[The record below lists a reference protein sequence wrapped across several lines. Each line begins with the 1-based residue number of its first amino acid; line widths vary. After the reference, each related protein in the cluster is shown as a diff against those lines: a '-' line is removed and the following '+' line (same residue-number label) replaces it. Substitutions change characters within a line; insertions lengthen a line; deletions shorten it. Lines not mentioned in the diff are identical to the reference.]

1 METFFHPN
9 SVVVFGVSD
18 APANL
23 AQIIIQNLTHFGFAG
38 NIYPVG
44 AKGGSVSGNKIQKN
58 IDEIPETPD
67 LAVLLVPA
75 KYVPA
80 TLETCGMRGI
90 RHVIIESGGF
100 SEFADEHRT
109 LDEEVLQIA
118 RKYAMTVI
126 GPNCFGTINIRNG
139 LVLPFFILDREYMR
153 QGNISLVSQSGG
165 VFYDTCMLCSVE
177 NIGLNKL
184 VSMGNKLLTDE
195 NSFFEYLIKDPTTH
209 AIAFYLESFSDGGRF
224 MKLASGC
231 NKPVVLLKGNRTV
244 EAHTIAKF
252 HTTALAGDDAVM
264 VAAMK
269 QAGICQVTNFQ
280 EMIDAFKIFS
290 LPVLRGPKLAL
301 ISRSGGHGVLSAD
314 AAHRHGFELSSFSES
329 FFTAVK
335 AKKLNVIGVTNP
347 LDIGDVYDLNEYGNI
362 LELALKEPD
371 VDGVA
376 FVATYSSESDGEK
389 IRNFLRYAARI
400 TPIYNKP
407 TVVCIATN
415 KGEWF
420 SVKESADFPVF
431 VDIDQALKALKGS
444 YEHYRHITGKTQEP
458 ADGTMSSKKNTG
470 RLPSEFMPPGDAFA
484 LLKLYGLPVAEH
496 AVVKNA
502 QEGLAAAEDIG
513 YPVALKSAV
522 PHLLH
527 KTEAGGVE
535 LNIAG
540 PGALEEAFLR
550 MPSDRY
556 LLQKMA
562 LPGVEMIVGAR
573 HDREFGHVILL
584 GLGGIFVEILKDTA
598 IRIVPVNGNT
608 AGEMIDE
615 LKGASVLKGYRGKPP
630 VDTEALK
637 GVLVNISRLLVEHP
651 EIAEID
657 INPAIVL
664 EKGQGCVIVDAK
676 IRVT

>member
-1 METFFHPN
+1 MEKFFHPN

-18 APANL
+18 TPANH
-23 AQIIIQNLTHFGFAG
+23 ARIIVQNLIHFGFTG

-44 AKGGSVSGNKIQKN
+44 AKGGSVSGKEIQRN

-67 LAVLLVPA
+67 LAVILVPA
-75 KYVPA
+75 RYVPS
-80 TLETCGMRGI
+80 TLEACGMKGI

-100 SEFADEHRT
+100 SEFADERRT
-109 LDEEVLQIA
+109 LDEEILHIA
-118 RKYAMTVI
+118 KKYATTVI

-139 LVLPFFILDREYMR
+139 IVLPFFILDREYMK
-153 QGNISLVSQSGG
+153 QGNTSLVSQSGG

-184 VSMGNKLLTDE
+184 VSLGNKLITDE

-209 AIAFYLESFSDGGRF
+209 VIGFYLESFSDGRRF
-224 MKLASGC
+224 MEFASG
-231 NKPVVLLKGNRTV
+231 NDKPVVLLKGNRTAK
-244 EAHTIAKF
+244 AHTIAKF

-269 QAGICQVTNFQ
+269 QAGIHQVTNFQ

-290 LPVLRGPKLAL
+290 LPVLRGPRLAL

-314 AAHRHGFELSSFSES
+314 AAHRYGFELSSFSDG
-329 FFTAVK
+329 FFTAMK
-335 AKKLNVIGVTNP
+335 AMKLNIIETTNP

-389 IRNFLRYAARI
+389 IRNFIRYAARI
-400 TPIYNKP
+400 TPIYKKP
-407 TVVCIATN
+407 TAICVATN
-415 KGEWF
+415 RREWF

-431 VDIDQALKALKGS
+431 VDIDQALKALKSS
-444 YEHYRHITGKTQEP
+444 YEHHRHTTLKTKEH
-458 ADGTMSSKKNTG
+458 ADRTMPSEKKTN
-470 RLPSEFMPPGDAFA
+470 RLPSGFMSPADAFA
-484 LLKLYGLPVAEH
+484 LLELYGLPAANC

-502 QEGLAAAEDIG
+502 QEGLTAAEHFG
-513 YPVALKSAV
+513 YPVALKLAT
-522 PHLLH
+522 PYILH
-527 KTEAGGVE
+527 KTEVGGVE

-540 PGALEEAFLR
+540 PEALKEAFLH
-550 MPSDRY
+550 MSSDLY

-562 LPGVEMIVGAR
+562 PPGAEMIVGAR
-573 HDREFGHVILL
+573 YDREFGHVILL

-598 IRIVPVNGNT
+598 IRVVPINGNI
-608 AGEMIDE
+608 AREMIDE
-615 LKGASVLKGYRGKPP
+615 LKGTSMLKGYRGKPP
-630 VDTEALK
+630 ADVGALE
-637 GVLVNISRLLVEHP
+637 GVLVNISQLLTEHP
-651 EIAEID
+651 EVADID
-657 INPAIVL
+657 VNPVIVL
-664 EKGQGCVIVDAK
+664 EQGKGCVIVDAK